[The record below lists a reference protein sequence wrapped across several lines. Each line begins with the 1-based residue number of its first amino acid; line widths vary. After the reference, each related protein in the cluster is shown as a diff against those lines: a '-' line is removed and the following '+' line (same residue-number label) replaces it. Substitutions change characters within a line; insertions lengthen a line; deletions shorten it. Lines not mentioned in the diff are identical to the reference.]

1 VYDRVVPSRA
11 IETLWVLAIGVGIVL
26 MFDLGMRALRGYF
39 VDLAGKKIDVVL
51 STQIHERVLGLQM
64 AARPK
69 SVGAFAS
76 SVQEF
81 EAVREFI
88 TSVTITTII
97 DLPFALLF
105 IAVIAWIAGPLA
117 WICVAAVPVVILA
130 SLAVQRPLG
139 RAVEANIRLN
149 AQRQASLIET
159 LVGLDTIKIMRAE
172 GQRQRR
178 WEQVIAQIATHA
190 LKSRFLSATAVNFSL
205 FMQQLAYLAIVIGGV
220 YLIAAD
226 KLTVGAL
233 IACTLLTGRALA
245 PLAQIAGL
253 LTRYKQTRTSLGS
266 IDRLMNLPIERPADK
281 VFLHRQ
287 RLNGAIEFRGVSF
300 SYPDSQRDALENV
313 SFKIAAGERVALI
326 GRIGSGKSTIEKL
339 ILGLYPPKSG
349 SILIDGTEVRQLDP
363 AALRRNIGH
372 VPQDI
377 TLFYGSVRDNI
388 LIGAPYAEE
397 SAMARAAEIAGVSE
411 FIDRTPN
418 GFDLPVGERGESLSG
433 GQRQAIAIAR
443 AELLAPPILLFD
455 EPTSAMDAGSEE
467 QFKARLQMQLS
478 GRTLLLVTHRPSLL
492 SLVNR
497 LIVMDGGRVVADGPK
512 DKVLQA
518 LAEGKVHVA
527 KR

>member
-1 VYDRVVPSRA
+1 MPPALRLAVPNAWQIPPGTASLDDPLLGCLQILCRIHARDVAPDTLTAGLPLVEHRLTPDLFTRAAERGGLGSKIVHRTIEKLSELVLPAVLLLEDKKACVLVRKSGNIKATIVLPETGQGEHEVTLKHLAQMYTGYAILARPRFQFDDRTAESTMPRTRHWFWSALSGSWRIYGEVLIASFLVNLFALAMPLFTMNVYDRVVPSRA

-26 MFDLGMRALRGYF
+26 LFDLGMRALRGYF

-105 IAVIAWIAGPLA
+105 IAVIAWLAGPLA

-190 LKSRFLSATAVNFSL
+190 LKSRFLSATAVNFSP
-205 FMQQLAYLAIVIGGV
+205 FMQQLAYLAIVISGV
-220 YLIAAD
+220 YLIA
-226 KLTVGAL
+226 
-233 IACTLLTGRALA
+233 R
-245 PLAQIAGL
+245 
-253 LTRYKQTRTSLGS
+253 
-266 IDRLMNLPIERPADK
+266 
-281 VFLHRQ
+281 
-287 RLNGAIEFRGVSF
+287 
-300 SYPDSQRDALENV
+300 
-313 SFKIAAGERVALI
+313 
-326 GRIGSGKSTIEKL
+326 
-339 ILGLYPPKSG
+339 
-349 SILIDGTEVRQLDP
+349 
-363 AALRRNIGH
+363 
-372 VPQDI
+372 
-377 TLFYGSVRDNI
+377 
-388 LIGAPYAEE
+388 
-397 SAMARAAEIAGVSE
+397 
-411 FIDRTPN
+411 
-418 GFDLPVGERGESLSG
+418 
-433 GQRQAIAIAR
+433 
-443 AELLAPPILLFD
+443 
-455 EPTSAMDAGSEE
+455 
-467 QFKARLQMQLS
+467 
-478 GRTLLLVTHRPSLL
+478 
-492 SLVNR
+492 
-497 LIVMDGGRVVADGPK
+497 
-512 DKVLQA
+512 
-518 LAEGKVHVA
+518 
-527 KR
+527 